1 MKRFFQVLFAFF
13 LIVGV
18 SKKSYSQIDFD
29 SFLEAGVGDANR
41 LLELY
46 MQPVFEGLGY
56 GMNSGWYNTAKPHKF
71 LGFDISASLSM
82 ARVPD
87 SRQFFT
93 FENSDYTN
101 VFYGQGTSVRTP
113 TLFGPNLGADELPEL
128 SFRDFDDID
137 NDGDTMEELI
147 RISAP
152 TGLGIDNDL
161 PFNAVPT
168 PMAQI
173 GIGLFKGTEVK
184 LRYLPEVALG
194 DDGNVNMFG
203 IGIMH
208 DITSYFPAEKL
219 IPIDLSI
226 FAGYTNL
233 TTEVFVNDEKTQSA
247 KFDAS
252 SWVLQVVAS
261 KKIAFLTVF
270 GGLGYSNYD
279 VDFAMLGSYNTESG
293 TLVDPIGFNFK
304 DNGIRTNVGLRLKL
318 LFLTLTGEYALQEYN
333 TLTAGV
339 GISIR

>member
-1 MKRFFQVLFAFF
+1 MKRIYRTFLAL
-13 LIVGV
+13 LIVAGF
-18 SKKSYSQIDFD
+18 STKSYAQIDFD
-29 SFLEAGVGDANR
+29 SFLEAGVGDANK

-46 MQPVFEGLGY
+46 MQPVFEGLGF

-71 LGFDISASLSM
+71 LGFDVSASISM

-93 FENSDYTN
+93 FENSDFTN
-101 VFYGQGTSVRTP
+101 VFYADGPSVSTP
-113 TLFGPNLGADELPEL
+113 TLFGPNLGADDLPQL

-152 TGLGIDNDL
+152 TGLGIEESL

-194 DDGNVNMFG
+194 DDGAVNMFG

-208 DITSYFPAEKL
+208 DITSYIPGEKL
-219 IPIDLSI
+219 LPIDLSI

-252 SWVLQVVAS
+252 SWTVQLVAS
-261 KKIAFLTVF
+261 KKLAFLTVF

-279 VDFAMLGSYNTESG
+279 VDFGMLGTFNTESG
-293 TLVDPIGFNFK
+293 TLVDPIQFNFK
-304 DNGIRTNVGLRLKL
+304 DNGIRTNVGLRIKL

-333 TLTAGV
+333 TITAGV
-339 GISIR
+339 GVSIR